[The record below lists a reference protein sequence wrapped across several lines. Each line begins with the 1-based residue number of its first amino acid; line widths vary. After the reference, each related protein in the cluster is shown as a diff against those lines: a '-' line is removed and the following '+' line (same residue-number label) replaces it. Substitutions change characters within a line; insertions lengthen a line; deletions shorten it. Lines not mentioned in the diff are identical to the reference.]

1 MRIGSAEVNLPAFG
15 IYVFI
20 LIPAFL
26 AHSAFGGI
34 FTALMFALL
43 AFVIF
48 SLIHL
53 FVSYRYVTVLQEFNN
68 DHPKKGE
75 EIGFEFKVAMEGLIP
90 TCRVGMGV

>member
-68 DHPKKGE
+68 DHPKKGRKSALNLRWPWK
-75 EIGFEFKVAMEGLIP
+75 G
-90 TCRVGMGV
+90 